1 MFENQISN
9 FINNNNNINN
19 LNNLNNNLNNM
30 YNQNLVYDYFQ
41 EFEKIRDPKYKTE
54 LCKKFEDTGKCPYG
68 FKCRFAHG
76 KEELNSKNTGN
87 NYKKKLCK
95 TFLENG
101 FCPYG
106 SRCSFKHDERTL
118 NDIKLPYYY
127 IKTFIYNN
135 FDSNYRLNIF
145 EEITNRNFNSK
156 NYCNNFNVNNNI
168 NNQFNSEC
176 FKNKDLN
183 DVNSSTTSTIS
194 IESEDNF

>member
-1 MFENQISN
+1 MFDNQ
-9 FINNNNNINN
+9 INN
-19 LNNLNNNLNNM
+19 LLNKNIF

-54 LCKKFEDTGKCPYG
+54 LCKKFEETGKCPYG

-87 NYKKKLCK
+87 NYKKKSCK

-135 FDSNYRLNIF
+135 FNCNYRLNIF
-145 EEITNRNFNSK
+145 EEITSS
-156 NYCNNFNVNNNI
+156 NI
-168 NNQFNSEC
+168 NNNNNNNEC
-176 FKNKDLN
+176 FKNKDFS
-183 DVNSSTTSTIS
+183 DINSSTTSTIS
-194 IESEDNF
+194 IESEDNNF

>member
-1 MFENQISN
+1 MFDNQ
-9 FINNNNNINN
+9 INN
-19 LNNLNNNLNNM
+19 LLNKNIF

-41 EFEKIRDPKYKTE
+41 EYEKIRDPKYKTE
-54 LCKKFEDTGKCPYG
+54 LCKKFEETGKCPYG

-87 NYKKKLCK
+87 NYKKKSCK

-135 FDSNYRLNIF
+135 FNCNYRLNIF
-145 EEITNRNFNSK
+145 EEITSS
-156 NYCNNFNVNNNI
+156 NI
-168 NNQFNSEC
+168 NNSNEC
-176 FKNKDLN
+176 FKNRDFN
-183 DVNSSTTSTIS
+183 DINSSSTSTIS
-194 IESEDNF
+194 IESEDNNF

>member
-1 MFENQISN
+1 MFDNQ
-9 FINNNNNINN
+9 INN
-19 LNNLNNNLNNM
+19 LLNKNIF

-41 EFEKIRDPKYKTE
+41 EYEKIRDPKYKTE
-54 LCKKFEDTGKCPYG
+54 LCKKFEETGKCPYG

-87 NYKKKLCK
+87 NYKKKSCK

-135 FDSNYRLNIF
+135 FSCNYRLNIF
-145 EEITNRNFNSK
+145 EEITSS
-156 NYCNNFNVNNNI
+156 NI
-168 NNQFNSEC
+168 NNNNNNEC
-176 FKNKDLN
+176 FKNKDFS
-183 DVNSSTTSTIS
+183 DINSSTTSTIS
-194 IESEDNF
+194 IESEDNNF

>member
-1 MFENQISN
+1 MFDNQ
-9 FINNNNNINN
+9 INN
-19 LNNLNNNLNNM
+19 LLNKNIF

-41 EFEKIRDPKYKTE
+41 EYEKIRDPKYKTE
-54 LCKKFEDTGKCPYG
+54 LCKKFEETGKCPYG

-87 NYKKKLCK
+87 NYKKKSCK

-135 FDSNYRLNIF
+135 FNCNYRLNIF
-145 EEITNRNFNSK
+145 EEITSS
-156 NYCNNFNVNNNI
+156 NI
-168 NNQFNSEC
+168 NNNNEC
-176 FKNKDLN
+176 FKNKDFN
-183 DVNSSTTSTIS
+183 DINSSSTSTIS
-194 IESEDNF
+194 IESEDNNF

>member
-1 MFENQISN
+1 MFDNQ
-9 FINNNNNINN
+9 INN
-19 LNNLNNNLNNM
+19 LLNKNIF

-41 EFEKIRDPKYKTE
+41 EYEKIRDPKYKTE
-54 LCKKFEDTGKCPYG
+54 LCKKFEETGKCPYG

-87 NYKKKLCK
+87 NYKKKSCK

-127 IKTFIYNN
+127 IKTFIYNDFN
-135 FDSNYRLNIF
+135 NNYRLNIF
-145 EEITNRNFNSK
+145 EEITNRNI
-156 NYCNNFNVNNNI
+156 NNN
-168 NNQFNSEC
+168 EC
-176 FKNKDLN
+176 FKNRDFN
-183 DVNSSTTSTIS
+183 DINSSSTRTIS
-194 IESEDNF
+194 IESEDNNF

>member
-1 MFENQISN
+1 MFDNQ
-9 FINNNNNINN
+9 INN
-19 LNNLNNNLNNM
+19 LLNKNIF

-54 LCKKFEDTGKCPYG
+54 LCKKFEETGKCPYG

-87 NYKKKLCK
+87 NYKKKSCK

-135 FDSNYRLNIF
+135 FNCNYRLNIF
-145 EEITNRNFNSK
+145 EEITSS
-156 NYCNNFNVNNNI
+156 NI
-168 NNQFNSEC
+168 NNNNNNNNEC
-176 FKNKDLN
+176 FKNKDFS
-183 DVNSSTTSTIS
+183 DINSSTTSTIS
-194 IESEDNF
+194 IESEDNNF

>member
-1 MFENQISN
+1 MFDNQ
-9 FINNNNNINN
+9 INN
-19 LNNLNNNLNNM
+19 LLNKNIF

-41 EFEKIRDPKYKTE
+41 EYEKIRDPKYKTE
-54 LCKKFEDTGKCPYG
+54 LCKKFEETGKCPYG

-87 NYKKKLCK
+87 NYKKKSCK

-135 FDSNYRLNIF
+135 FNCNYRLNIF
-145 EEITNRNFNSK
+145 EEITSS
-156 NYCNNFNVNNNI
+156 NI
-168 NNQFNSEC
+168 NNNNNNEC
-176 FKNKDLN
+176 FKNKDFGHI
-183 DVNSSTTSTIS
+183 NSSTTSTIS
-194 IESEDNF
+194 IESEDNNF

>member
-1 MFENQISN
+1 MFDNQ
-9 FINNNNNINN
+9 INN
-19 LNNLNNNLNNM
+19 LLNKNIF

-54 LCKKFEDTGKCPYG
+54 LCKKFEETGKCPYG

-87 NYKKKLCK
+87 NYKKKSCK

-135 FDSNYRLNIF
+135 FNCNYRLNIF
-145 EEITNRNFNSK
+145 EEITSS
-156 NYCNNFNVNNNI
+156 NI
-168 NNQFNSEC
+168 NNNNNNEC
-176 FKNKDLN
+176 FKNKDFN
-183 DVNSSTTSTIS
+183 DINSSTTSTIS
-194 IESEDNF
+194 IESEDNNF

>member
-1 MFENQISN
+1 MFDNQ
-9 FINNNNNINN
+9 INN
-19 LNNLNNNLNNM
+19 LLNKNIF

-41 EFEKIRDPKYKTE
+41 EYEKIRDPKYKTE
-54 LCKKFEDTGKCPYG
+54 LCKKFEETGKCPYG

-87 NYKKKLCK
+87 NYKKKSCK

-106 SRCSFKHDERTL
+106 SRWSFKHDERTL

-135 FDSNYRLNIF
+135 FNCNYRLNIF
-145 EEITNRNFNSK
+145 EEITSS
-156 NYCNNFNVNNNI
+156 NI
-168 NNQFNSEC
+168 NNNNEC
-176 FKNKDLN
+176 FKNKDFN
-183 DVNSSTTSTIS
+183 DINSSSTSTIS
-194 IESEDNF
+194 IESEDNNF

>member
-1 MFENQISN
+1 MFDNQ
-9 FINNNNNINN
+9 INN
-19 LNNLNNNLNNM
+19 LLNKNIF

-41 EFEKIRDPKYKTE
+41 EYEKIRDPKYKTE
-54 LCKKFEDTGKCPYG
+54 LCKKFEETGKCPYG

-87 NYKKKLCK
+87 NYKKKSCK

-135 FDSNYRLNIF
+135 FNCNYRLNIF
-145 EEITNRNFNSK
+145 EEITSS
-156 NYCNNFNVNNNI
+156 NI
-168 NNQFNSEC
+168 NNNNNNEC
-176 FKNKDLN
+176 FKNKDFN
-183 DVNSSTTSTIS
+183 DINSSSTSTIS
-194 IESEDNF
+194 IESEDNNF

>member
-1 MFENQISN
+1 MFDNQ
-9 FINNNNNINN
+9 INN
-19 LNNLNNNLNNM
+19 LLNKNIFD
-30 YNQNLVYDYFQ
+30 NQNLVYDYFQ
-41 EFEKIRDPKYKTE
+41 EYEKIRDPKYKTE
-54 LCKKFEDTGKCPYG
+54 LCKKFEETGKCPYG

-87 NYKKKLCK
+87 NYKKKSCK

-135 FDSNYRLNIF
+135 FNCNYRLNIF
-145 EEITNRNFNSK
+145 EEITSS
-156 NYCNNFNVNNNI
+156 NI
-168 NNQFNSEC
+168 NNNNEC
-176 FKNKDLN
+176 FKNKDFN
-183 DVNSSTTSTIS
+183 DINSSTTSTIS
-194 IESEDNF
+194 IESEDNNF

>member
-1 MFENQISN
+1 MFDNQIN
-9 FINNNNNINN
+9 PFLKKNVF
-19 LNNLNNNLNNM
+19 

-41 EFEKIRDPKYKTE
+41 EYEKIRDPKYKTE
-54 LCKKFEDTGKCPYG
+54 LCKKFEETGKCPYG

-87 NYKKKLCK
+87 NYKKKSCK

-135 FDSNYRLNIF
+135 FNCNYRLNIF
-145 EEITNRNFNSK
+145 EEITSS
-156 NYCNNFNVNNNI
+156 NI
-168 NNQFNSEC
+168 NNNNNNEF
-176 FKNKDLN
+176 FKNKDFS
-183 DVNSSTTSTIS
+183 DINSSTTSTIS
-194 IESEDNF
+194 IESEDNNF

>member
-1 MFENQISN
+1 MFDNQIN
-9 FINNNNNINN
+9 PFLKKNVF
-19 LNNLNNNLNNM
+19 

-41 EFEKIRDPKYKTE
+41 EYEKIRDPKYKTE
-54 LCKKFEDTGKCPYG
+54 LCKKFEETGKCPYG

-87 NYKKKLCK
+87 NYKKKSCK

-135 FDSNYRLNIF
+135 FNCNYRLNIF
-145 EEITNRNFNSK
+145 EEITSS
-156 NYCNNFNVNNNI
+156 NI
-168 NNQFNSEC
+168 NNNNEC
-176 FKNKDLN
+176 FKNKDFN
-183 DVNSSTTSTIS
+183 DINSSTTSTIS
-194 IESEDNF
+194 IESEDNNF

>member
-1 MFENQISN
+1 MFDNQ
-9 FINNNNNINN
+9 INN
-19 LNNLNNNLNNM
+19 LLNKNIF

-54 LCKKFEDTGKCPYG
+54 LCKKFEETGKCPYG

-87 NYKKKLCK
+87 NYKKKSCK

-135 FDSNYRLNIF
+135 FNCNYRLNIF
-145 EEITNRNFNSK
+145 EEITSS
-156 NYCNNFNVNNNI
+156 NI
-168 NNQFNSEC
+168 NNNNNNEC
-176 FKNKDLN
+176 FKNKDFS
-183 DVNSSTTSTIS
+183 DINSSTTSTIS
-194 IESEDNF
+194 IESEDNNF

>member
-1 MFENQISN
+1 MFDNQ
-9 FINNNNNINN
+9 INN
-19 LNNLNNNLNNM
+19 LLNKNIF

-54 LCKKFEDTGKCPYG
+54 LCKKFEETGKCPYG

-87 NYKKKLCK
+87 NYKKKSCK

-135 FDSNYRLNIF
+135 FNCNYRLNIF
-145 EEITNRNFNSK
+145 EEITSS
-156 NYCNNFNVNNNI
+156 NI
-168 NNQFNSEC
+168 NNNNEC
-176 FKNKDLN
+176 FKNKDFN
-183 DVNSSTTSTIS
+183 DINSSTTSTIS
-194 IESEDNF
+194 IESEDNNF

>member
-1 MFENQISN
+1 MFDNQ
-9 FINNNNNINN
+9 INN
-19 LNNLNNNLNNM
+19 LLNKNIF

-41 EFEKIRDPKYKTE
+41 EYEKIRDPKYKTE
-54 LCKKFEDTGKCPYG
+54 LCKKFEETGKCPYG

-87 NYKKKLCK
+87 NYKKKSCK

-135 FDSNYRLNIF
+135 FNCNYRLNIF
-145 EEITNRNFNSK
+145 EEITSS
-156 NYCNNFNVNNNI
+156 NI
-168 NNQFNSEC
+168 NNNNNNEC
-176 FKNKDLN
+176 FKNKDFS
-183 DVNSSTTSTIS
+183 DINSSTTSTIS
-194 IESEDNF
+194 IESEDNNF

>member
-1 MFENQISN
+1 MFDNQ
-9 FINNNNNINN
+9 INN
-19 LNNLNNNLNNM
+19 LLNKNIF

-54 LCKKFEDTGKCPYG
+54 LCKKFEETGKCPYG

-87 NYKKKLCK
+87 NYKKKSCK

-135 FDSNYRLNIF
+135 FNCNYRLNIF
-145 EEITNRNFNSK
+145 EEITSS
-156 NYCNNFNVNNNI
+156 NI
-168 NNQFNSEC
+168 NNNNEC
-176 FKNKDLN
+176 FKNKDFN
-183 DVNSSTTSTIS
+183 DINSSSTSTIS
-194 IESEDNF
+194 IESEDNNF

>member
-1 MFENQISN
+1 MFPNQNQKPFSSIFENYSTELSKL
-9 FINNNNNINN
+9 FIESE
-19 LNNLNNNLNNM
+19 
-30 YNQNLVYDYFQ
+30 Q
-41 EFEKIRDPKYKTE
+41 KKDPKYKTE
-54 LCKKFEDTGKCPYG
+54 LCKTYSETKKCPYG

-87 NYKKKLCK
+87 NYKKKSCK

-135 FDSNYRLNIF
+135 FNCNYRLNIF
-145 EEITNRNFNSK
+145 EEITSS
-156 NYCNNFNVNNNI
+156 NI
-168 NNQFNSEC
+168 NNNNEC
-176 FKNKDLN
+176 FKNKDFN
-183 DVNSSTTSTIS
+183 DINSSSTSTIS
-194 IESEDNF
+194 IESEDNNF

>member
-1 MFENQISN
+1 MFDNQ
-9 FINNNNNINN
+9 INN
-19 LNNLNNNLNNM
+19 LLNKNIF

-54 LCKKFEDTGKCPYG
+54 LCKKFEETGKCPYG

-87 NYKKKLCK
+87 NYKKKSCK

-135 FDSNYRLNIF
+135 FNCNYRLNIF
-145 EEITNRNFNSK
+145 EEITSS
-156 NYCNNFNVNNNI
+156 NI
-168 NNQFNSEC
+168 NNNNNNEC
-176 FKNKDLN
+176 FKNKDFN
-183 DVNSSTTSTIS
+183 DINSSSTSTIS
-194 IESEDNF
+194 IESEDNNF

>member
-1 MFENQISN
+1 MFDNQ
-9 FINNNNNINN
+9 INN
-19 LNNLNNNLNNM
+19 LLNKNIF

-41 EFEKIRDPKYKTE
+41 EYEKIRDPKYKTE
-54 LCKKFEDTGKCPYG
+54 LCKKFEETGKCPYG

-87 NYKKKLCK
+87 NYKKKSCK

-135 FDSNYRLNIF
+135 FNCNYRLNIF
-145 EEITNRNFNSK
+145 EEITSS
-156 NYCNNFNVNNNI
+156 NI
-168 NNQFNSEC
+168 NNNNEC
-176 FKNKDLN
+176 FKNKDFN
-183 DVNSSTTSTIS
+183 DINSSTTSTIS
-194 IESEDNF
+194 IESEDNNF

>member
-1 MFENQISN
+1 MFDNQ
-9 FINNNNNINN
+9 INN
-19 LNNLNNNLNNM
+19 LLNKNIF

-41 EFEKIRDPKYKTE
+41 EYEKIRDPKYKTE
-54 LCKKFEDTGKCPYG
+54 LCKKFEETGKCPYG

-87 NYKKKLCK
+87 NYKKKSCK

-135 FDSNYRLNIF
+135 FNCNYRLNIF
-145 EEITNRNFNSK
+145 EEITSS
-156 NYCNNFNVNNNI
+156 NI
-168 NNQFNSEC
+168 NNNNNNNEC
-176 FKNKDLN
+176 FKNKDFS
-183 DVNSSTTSTIS
+183 DINSSTTSTIS
-194 IESEDNF
+194 IESEDNNF

>member
-1 MFENQISN
+1 MFDNQ
-9 FINNNNNINN
+9 INN
-19 LNNLNNNLNNM
+19 LLNKNIF

-54 LCKKFEDTGKCPYG
+54 LCKKFEEIGKCPYG

-87 NYKKKLCK
+87 NYKKKSCK

-135 FDSNYRLNIF
+135 FNCNYRLNIF
-145 EEITNRNFNSK
+145 EEITSS
-156 NYCNNFNVNNNI
+156 NI
-168 NNQFNSEC
+168 NNNNNNEC
-176 FKNKDLN
+176 FKNKDFS
-183 DVNSSTTSTIS
+183 DINSSTTSTIS
-194 IESEDNF
+194 IESEDNNF

>member
-1 MFENQISN
+1 MFDNQ
-9 FINNNNNINN
+9 INN
-19 LNNLNNNLNNM
+19 LLNKNIF

-54 LCKKFEDTGKCPYG
+54 LCKKFEETGKCPYG

-87 NYKKKLCK
+87 NYKKKSCK

-135 FDSNYRLNIF
+135 FNCNYRLNIF
-145 EEITNRNFNSK
+145 EEITSS
-156 NYCNNFNVNNNI
+156 NI
-168 NNQFNSEC
+168 NNNNNNNNNEC
-176 FKNKDLN
+176 FKNKDFS
-183 DVNSSTTSTIS
+183 DINSSTTSTIS
-194 IESEDNF
+194 IESEDNNF

>member
-1 MFENQISN
+1 MFDNQ
-9 FINNNNNINN
+9 INN
-19 LNNLNNNLNNM
+19 LLNKNIF

-41 EFEKIRDPKYKTE
+41 EYEKIRDPKYKTE
-54 LCKKFEDTGKCPYG
+54 LCKKFEETGKCPYG

-87 NYKKKLCK
+87 NYKKKSCK

-135 FDSNYRLNIF
+135 FNCNYRLNIF
-145 EEITNRNFNSK
+145 EEITSS
-156 NYCNNFNVNNNI
+156 NI
-168 NNQFNSEC
+168 NNNNEC
-176 FKNKDLN
+176 FKNKDFN
-183 DVNSSTTSTIS
+183 DINSSSTSTIS
-194 IESEDNF
+194 IESEDINF

>member
-1 MFENQISN
+1 MFDNQ
-9 FINNNNNINN
+9 INN
-19 LNNLNNNLNNM
+19 LLNKNIF

-41 EFEKIRDPKYKTE
+41 EYEKIRDPKYKTE
-54 LCKKFEDTGKCPYG
+54 LCKKFEETGKCPYG

-87 NYKKKLCK
+87 NYKKKSCK

-106 SRCSFKHDERTL
+106 SGCSFKHDERTL

-135 FDSNYRLNIF
+135 FNCNYRLNIF
-145 EEITNRNFNSK
+145 EEITSS
-156 NYCNNFNVNNNI
+156 NI
-168 NNQFNSEC
+168 NNNNEC
-176 FKNKDLN
+176 FKNKDFN
-183 DVNSSTTSTIS
+183 DINSSSTSTIS
-194 IESEDNF
+194 IESEDNNF

>member
-1 MFENQISN
+1 MFDNQ
-9 FINNNNNINN
+9 INN
-19 LNNLNNNLNNM
+19 LLNKNIF

-41 EFEKIRDPKYKTE
+41 EYEKIRDPKYKTE
-54 LCKKFEDTGKCPYG
+54 LCKKFEETGKCPYG

-87 NYKKKLCK
+87 NYKKKSCK

-135 FDSNYRLNIF
+135 FNCNYRLNIF
-145 EEITNRNFNSK
+145 EEITSS
-156 NYCNNFNVNNNI
+156 NI
-168 NNQFNSEC
+168 NSNNEC
-176 FKNKDLN
+176 FKNKDFN
-183 DVNSSTTSTIS
+183 DINSSSTSTIS
-194 IESEDNF
+194 IESEDNNF

>member
-1 MFENQISN
+1 MFDNQ
-9 FINNNNNINN
+9 INN
-19 LNNLNNNLNNM
+19 LLNKNIF

-54 LCKKFEDTGKCPYG
+54 LCKKFEETGKCPYG

-87 NYKKKLCK
+87 NYKKKSCK

-135 FDSNYRLNIF
+135 FNCNYRLNIF
-145 EEITNRNFNSK
+145 EEITSS
-156 NYCNNFNVNNNI
+156 NI
-168 NNQFNSEC
+168 NNNNNNNNEC
-176 FKNKDLN
+176 FKNKDFN
-183 DVNSSTTSTIS
+183 DINSSSTSTIS
-194 IESEDNF
+194 IESEDNNF

>member
-1 MFENQISN
+1 MFDNQ
-9 FINNNNNINN
+9 INN
-19 LNNLNNNLNNM
+19 LLNKNIF

-41 EFEKIRDPKYKTE
+41 EYEKIRDPKYKTE
-54 LCKKFEDTGKCPYG
+54 LCKKFEETGKCPYG

-87 NYKKKLCK
+87 NYKKKSCK

-135 FDSNYRLNIF
+135 FNCNYRLNIF
-145 EEITNRNFNSK
+145 EEITSS
-156 NYCNNFNVNNNI
+156 NI
-168 NNQFNSEC
+168 NNNNEC
-176 FKNKDLN
+176 FKNKDFS
-183 DVNSSTTSTIS
+183 DINSSTTSTIS
-194 IESEDNF
+194 IESEDNNF

>member
-1 MFENQISN
+1 MFDNQ
-9 FINNNNNINN
+9 INN
-19 LNNLNNNLNNM
+19 LLNKNIF

-41 EFEKIRDPKYKTE
+41 EYEKIRDPKYKTE
-54 LCKKFEDTGKCPYG
+54 LCKKFEETGKCPYG

-87 NYKKKLCK
+87 NYKKKSCK

-135 FDSNYRLNIF
+135 FNCNYRLNIF
-145 EEITNRNFNSK
+145 EEITSS
-156 NYCNNFNVNNNI
+156 NI
-168 NNQFNSEC
+168 NNNNNNNNNEC
-176 FKNKDLN
+176 FKNKDFS
-183 DVNSSTTSTIS
+183 DINSSTTSTIS
-194 IESEDNF
+194 IESEDNNF